1 MPLATTT
8 HAGQI
13 YMYKDSNGST
23 LLTNRKSADRSL
35 TKVKVT
41 YYPDSNIHS
50 YRNWGNSE
58 ASVLP
63 SYSRNKNA
71 FDHIIQQAAQ
81 QHGVSEGLI
90 KAVMHTESGFNVN
103 ARSPVG
109 AQGLMQLMPATA
121 RRFNVSNA
129 YDPHENIM
137 AGAKYL
143 AWLLKRFNGNTT
155 LALAGYNAGEGNI
168 AKYGGVPPFRETQDY
183 VRRVTSRYS
192 NLYANGVVPG
202 LVGNRHPVST
212 PFDTYRAADG
222 LVVIAVASNRLFER
236 LCQCMGQ
243 PELATDPRFIDDA
256 SRTRHEP
263 QLRAAIEAWT
273 AQHSVEHLCDG
284 LLEAGVPSSPVWD
297 LAEAASSEHARVRQL
312 QFQPPGAA
320 VPCVPQP
327 VFFNGRKPHALTAAP
342 RLGADNAIFG
352 LNPTGVNP

>member
-1 MPLATTT
+1 MNNKINAFLLYILGTASIMPLATTT

-41 YYPDSNIHS
+41 YYPESNIHS

-129 YDPHENIM
+129 YDPQENIM

-143 AWLLKRFNGNTT
+143 AWLLKRFNGNTS
-155 LALAGYNAGEGNI
+155 LALAGYNAGEGNV

-192 NLYANGVVPG
+192 NLYASGISASANNNAITANNTSNTQSQNAQVIAQSDNYTA
-202 LVGNRHPVST
+202 GNHQVAANKRPQ
-212 PFDTYRAADG
+212 RQIIMAADG
-222 LVVIAVASNRLFER
+222 RFTDAPAGSYATGNATASARI
-236 LCQCMGQ
+236 
-243 PELATDPRFIDDA
+243 FI
-256 SRTRHEP
+256 
-263 QLRAAIEAWT
+263 
-273 AQHSVEHLCDG
+273 
-284 LLEAGVPSSPVWD
+284 
-297 LAEAASSEHARVRQL
+297 SE
-312 QFQPPGAA
+312 
-320 VPCVPQP
+320 
-327 VFFNGRKPHALTAAP
+327 
-342 RLGADNAIFG
+342 
-352 LNPTGVNP
+352 

>member
-1 MPLATTT
+1 MNNKINAFLLYILGTASIMPLATTT

-109 AQGLMQLMPATA
+109 AQGLMQLMPTTA

-155 LALAGYNAGEGNI
+155 LALAGYNAGEGNV

-192 NLYANGVVPG
+192 NLYASGVSASSGSNAITANNNSNTQSQNAQVIAQSDNYTASNHQVAANKRPQ
-202 LVGNRHPVST
+202 RQIIM
-212 PFDTYRAADG
+212 AADG
-222 LVVIAVASNRLFER
+222 RFTDAPAGSYATGNATASARI
-236 LCQCMGQ
+236 
-243 PELATDPRFIDDA
+243 FI
-256 SRTRHEP
+256 
-263 QLRAAIEAWT
+263 
-273 AQHSVEHLCDG
+273 
-284 LLEAGVPSSPVWD
+284 
-297 LAEAASSEHARVRQL
+297 SE
-312 QFQPPGAA
+312 
-320 VPCVPQP
+320 
-327 VFFNGRKPHALTAAP
+327 
-342 RLGADNAIFG
+342 
-352 LNPTGVNP
+352 

>member
-1 MPLATTT
+1 MNNKINAFLLYILGTASIMPLATST

-183 VRRVTSRYS
+183 IRRVTSRYS
-192 NLYANGVVPG
+192 NLYASGVNASSSNSAITANNNSNTQSQNAQVIAQSA
-202 LVGNRHPVST
+202 NYTVSNHQVAANKR
-212 PFDTYRAADG
+212 PQRQIIMAADG
-222 LVVIAVASNRLFER
+222 RFTDAPAGSYATGNATASARI
-236 LCQCMGQ
+236 
-243 PELATDPRFIDDA
+243 FI
-256 SRTRHEP
+256 
-263 QLRAAIEAWT
+263 
-273 AQHSVEHLCDG
+273 
-284 LLEAGVPSSPVWD
+284 
-297 LAEAASSEHARVRQL
+297 SE
-312 QFQPPGAA
+312 
-320 VPCVPQP
+320 
-327 VFFNGRKPHALTAAP
+327 
-342 RLGADNAIFG
+342 
-352 LNPTGVNP
+352 

>member
-1 MPLATTT
+1 MNNKINAFLLYILGTASIMPLATTT

-155 LALAGYNAGEGNI
+155 LALAGYNAGEGNV

-192 NLYANGVVPG
+192 NLYASGASASSGSNAITANNNSNTQSQNAQVIAQSDNYTASNHQVAANKRPQ
-202 LVGNRHPVST
+202 RQIIM
-212 PFDTYRAADG
+212 AADG
-222 LVVIAVASNRLFER
+222 RFTDAPAGSYATGNATASARI
-236 LCQCMGQ
+236 
-243 PELATDPRFIDDA
+243 FI
-256 SRTRHEP
+256 
-263 QLRAAIEAWT
+263 
-273 AQHSVEHLCDG
+273 
-284 LLEAGVPSSPVWD
+284 
-297 LAEAASSEHARVRQL
+297 SE
-312 QFQPPGAA
+312 
-320 VPCVPQP
+320 
-327 VFFNGRKPHALTAAP
+327 
-342 RLGADNAIFG
+342 
-352 LNPTGVNP
+352 

>member
-1 MPLATTT
+1 MNNKINAFLLYILGTASIMPLATTT

-155 LALAGYNAGEGNI
+155 LALAGYNAGEGNV

-192 NLYANGVVPG
+192 NLYANGVSASANNNAITANNNSNTQSQNAQVIAQSQSYTASNHQVAANKRPQ
-202 LVGNRHPVST
+202 RQIIM
-212 PFDTYRAADG
+212 AADG
-222 LVVIAVASNRLFER
+222 RFTDAPAGSYATGNATASARI
-236 LCQCMGQ
+236 
-243 PELATDPRFIDDA
+243 FI
-256 SRTRHEP
+256 
-263 QLRAAIEAWT
+263 
-273 AQHSVEHLCDG
+273 
-284 LLEAGVPSSPVWD
+284 
-297 LAEAASSEHARVRQL
+297 SE
-312 QFQPPGAA
+312 
-320 VPCVPQP
+320 
-327 VFFNGRKPHALTAAP
+327 
-342 RLGADNAIFG
+342 
-352 LNPTGVNP
+352 

>member
-1 MPLATTT
+1 MNNKINAFLLYILGTASIMPLATST

-41 YYPDSNIHS
+41 YYPESNIHS

-155 LALAGYNAGEGNI
+155 LALAGYNAGEGNV

-183 VRRVTSRYS
+183 VRRVTSRFN
-192 NLYANGVVPG
+192 NLYASGVNASSSNSAITANNNSNTQSQNAQVIAQSENYTASNHQVATNKRPQ
-202 LVGNRHPVST
+202 RQIIM
-212 PFDTYRAADG
+212 AADG
-222 LVVIAVASNRLFER
+222 RFTDAPAGSYATGNATASARI
-236 LCQCMGQ
+236 
-243 PELATDPRFIDDA
+243 FI
-256 SRTRHEP
+256 
-263 QLRAAIEAWT
+263 
-273 AQHSVEHLCDG
+273 
-284 LLEAGVPSSPVWD
+284 
-297 LAEAASSEHARVRQL
+297 SE
-312 QFQPPGAA
+312 
-320 VPCVPQP
+320 
-327 VFFNGRKPHALTAAP
+327 
-342 RLGADNAIFG
+342 
-352 LNPTGVNP
+352 